1 MTPAEQDQD
10 LLEYEEAEPNRLLE
24 DSVFDLLL
32 EKPRE
37 QILEL
42 PADTRAA
49 FYSTLKWH
57 ARERMTSDLSEG
69 MVIGDKTMADFESE
83 ED

>member
-1 MTPAEQDQD
+1 MSAEHDDQD
-10 LLEYEEAEPNRLLE
+10 LQQYEKAEPKRVLE
-24 DSVFDLLL
+24 DSVFELLL
-32 EKPRE
+32 DKPRE

-49 FYSTLKWH
+49 FYATLKWH

-69 MVIGDKTMADFESE
+69 MVIGNKTMADFEDE